1 MCVTTLNDT
10 HFETDVVLF
19 RQVKKAT
26 KINGNF
32 SNDIGSK
39 LYSISLRIKLIVY
52 VKQCGI

>member
-1 MCVTTLNDT
+1 MCVTTLNNI
-10 HFETDVVLF
+10 HFETEGVLF
-19 RQVKKAT
+19 RQVTKAT

-39 LYSISLRIKLIVY
+39 LYNISLRIKLIVY